1 MTARDQ
7 PSRDGTWSRRDAHVV
22 LPSAEGEA
30 FASLR
35 RRAALR
41 PERYALGQSLRQSVP
56 RSALAGWSEPPGR
69 RDPVQQIKDSHEG
82 RLEWLIPVRIGRM
95 VASPYAFLRGTAA
108 IMAEDFAGLPYTGI
122 TPVICGDAHLGNFGF
137 YASPERALV
146 FDLNDFDEA
155 HPGAWEWDL
164 RRLVTS
170 VWVAGRQ
177 NGSSE
182 ESCKDAVSRCLAAY
196 RLHIA
201 HLAEQPLLARS
212 YERLDL
218 HRLRRSAKEKA
229 MRREIERAAA
239 RARRRTSDRA
249 LPRFTERRDG
259 TRRIVEEPPLI
270 TSVHPAVADRIADSL
285 DAYLKT
291 TPPHWARVLG
301 GYTLVDVAHKVVGVG
316 SVGLRAY
323 VALCEGSSPDDVVFL
338 QLKQARRSVVAHLVH
353 GDSAWHVHQGQRVVE
368 YQQALQTV
376 SDPLLGWTTVGE
388 HQFYV
393 RQFRDMKGAITVEGT
408 DASVLA
414 DYAGVC
420 GLLLAKSHARTSGAS
435 MIAGYIGTSDKV
447 DRAMCRF
454 ARAYADQTERDY
466 QTLVAAVARGVL
478 PVTPATNN
486 VP

>member
-1 MTARDQ
+1 
-7 PSRDGTWSRRDAHVV
+7 
-22 LPSAEGEA
+22 
-30 FASLR
+30 
-35 RRAALR
+35 
-41 PERYALGQSLRQSVP
+41 
-56 RSALAGWSEPPGR
+56 
-69 RDPVQQIKDSHEG
+69 
-82 RLEWLIPVRIGRM
+82 M

-108 IMAEDFAGLPYTGI
+108 IMAEDFAGLPSTGI

-182 ESCKDAVSRCLAAY
+182 EACRDAVLRCVSAY
-196 RLHIA
+196 RLQLA
-201 HLAEQPLLARS
+201 HLAEEPLLARS
-212 YERLDL
+212 YERLDID
-218 HRLRRSAKEKA
+218 RLRLTATEET

-259 TRRIVEEPPLI
+259 TRRIVEDPPLI
-270 TSVHPAVADRIADSL
+270 TSVPPAEADQIADAL

-291 TPPHWARVLG
+291 TPPQWARILG
-301 GYTLVDVAHKVVGVG
+301 GYTLVDIAHKVVGVG

-338 QLKQARRSVVAHLVH
+338 QLKQARRSVVAHFVH
-353 GDSAWHVHQGQRVVE
+353 GDSAMHAHQGQRVVE

-393 RQFRDMKGAITVEGT
+393 RQFRDMKGAITVEGI
-408 DASVLA
+408 DASALT

-420 GLLLAKSHARTSGAS
+420 GHLLAKSHARTSGAS
-435 MIAGYIGTSDKV
+435 MIAGYIGTGDKV
-447 DRAMCRF
+447 DQALCRF
-454 ARAYADQTERDY
+454 ARAYADQTERDHEA
-466 QTLVAAVARGVL
+466 LVAAVARGVL
-478 PVTPATNN
+478 PATPVT
-486 VP
+486 

>member
-1 MTARDQ
+1 MSARDQ
-7 PSRDGTWSRRDAHVV
+7 PSRGGTGGRREHVV

-35 RRAALR
+35 RRAAPR
-41 PERYALGQSLRQSVP
+41 PERVALGKSLRQSVA
-56 RSALAGWSEPPGR
+56 RTTLAEWSAPPGR
-69 RDPVQQIKDSHEG
+69 RDPVQQIGDAHKG
-82 RLEWLIPVRIGRM
+82 RLEWLVPVRVGRM

-108 IMAEDFAGLPYTGI
+108 IMAEDFAGLPSTGI

-182 ESCKDAVSRCLAAY
+182 EACGDAVLRCVAAY
-196 RLHIA
+196 RLQLA
-201 HLAEQPLLARS
+201 HLAEEPLLARS
-212 YERLDL
+212 YERLDID
-218 HRLRRSAKEKA
+218 RLRLTATEET
-229 MRREIERAAA
+229 MRKEIERAAA

-259 TRRIVEEPPLI
+259 TRRIVEDPPLI
-270 TSVHPAVADRIADSL
+270 TSVSPAEADQIADAL

-291 TPPHWARVLG
+291 TPPQWARILG
-301 GYTLVDVAHKVVGVG
+301 GYTLVDIAHKVVGVG

-338 QLKQARRSVVAHLVH
+338 QLKQARRSVVAHFVH
-353 GDSAWHVHQGQRVVE
+353 GDSALHAHQGQRVVE

-393 RQFRDMKGAITVEGT
+393 RQFRDMKGAITVEGI
-408 DASVLA
+408 DASALT

-420 GLLLAKSHARTSGAS
+420 GHLLAKSHARTSGAS

-447 DRAMCRF
+447 DQALCRF
-454 ARAYADQTERDY
+454 ARAYADQTERDHES
-466 QTLVAAVARGVL
+466 LVAAVARGVL
-478 PVTPATNN
+478 PATPVT
-486 VP
+486 